1 MIILLSLSRIFRIVL
16 LCCIINK
23 IHRYYIF
30 MHITLYNIIII
41 VVITI
46 DIAAAAA
53 ARMCDYAFFF
63 PTHIM
68 ILFTYADGYSSYSNI
83 VLCYIV

>member
-1 MIILLSLSRIFRIVL
+1 
-16 LCCIINK
+16 
-23 IHRYYIF
+23 

-83 VLCYIV
+83 